1 MTAPQLMDYLAARIQ
16 AALPGWQVFPYP
28 LPETAI
34 AGPVVEL
41 GMGSS
46 AIADWRLSGPG
57 LQETLL
63 IALSAPVKPHP
74 DSYRALLDARDAVVR
89 VLHAERGYL
98 LDQKVELGP
107 PGTGMGTL
115 EAPQPVSYADSS
127 QGWRVM
133 VAVQLR
139 RSV

>member
-1 MTAPQLMDYLAARIQ
+1 MTAPQLMDYFAARIQ

-74 DSYRALLDARDAVVR
+74 APT
-89 VLHAERGYL
+89 
-98 LDQKVELGP
+98 GP
-107 PGTGMGTL
+107 SWTPGTRWSGFSTPNGATSSTRGWSL
-115 EAPQPVSYADSS
+115 ARRGRGWAPWKPPS
-127 QGWRVM
+127 
-133 VAVQLR
+133 L
-139 RSV
+139 